1 MTPTLISVP
10 WLRRVVGLLGVSL
23 PLVLV
28 IIAGERESISAY
40 YHSPARDVFVG
51 WLVAIAVCLAAYRGF
66 DAADAWCARV
76 AAAGLLVLTFSPT
89 GAGMAGK
96 AHLAG
101 ALVFFGASAA
111 LCWRFGMGSQPK
123 TFRALS
129 AGIVASI
136 AWAVVAGVTG
146 GSIFAP
152 EALAIVLFGAAWTL
166 KGRWLERQAT
176 SPSPSLGKPR
186 GEPI

>member
-1 MTPTLISVP
+1 MSATIISIP

-28 IIAGERESISAY
+28 IIAGERESISAF

-51 WLVAIAVCLAAYRGF
+51 WLVAIAVCLAAYRGH
-66 DAADAWCARV
+66 DAADKWCARV
-76 AAAGLLVLTFSPT
+76 AAAGLLVVAYVPT
-89 GAGMAGK
+89 GGATGPY
-96 AHLAG
+96 HLAG

-111 LCWRFGMGSQPK
+111 LCWRFGKGSRPR

-129 AGIVASI
+129 AGMVACI
-136 AWAVVAGVTG
+136 AWALAAGLAG

-152 EALAIVLFGAAWTL
+152 EALAVVLFGAAWSL
-166 KGRWLERQAT
+166 KGRWLERA
-176 SPSPSLGKPR
+176 G
-186 GEPI
+186 